1 MIMPTTTS
9 QLFDFLDKHQSFA
22 LERHEIASV
31 AFTDLRYSVRSIV
44 VSLSESDDPDA
55 LEHGGRLRAVLSKWL
70 TVPVQFDDAMSL
82 ALMEMGQSSQV
93 EARWGQDMRV
103 HYERALASA
112 AGLIAVGNPL
122 RAKVRERIEHACT
135 RGHSLRIFCH
145 RRAREQFE
153 SILSEFPGLARGED
167 VFVHSVAQYR
177 EIAPFDWLLK
187 VGPLRSRG
195 WGSAP
200 DALVTAPRF
209 GKLVQVVW
217 SGCSNEAGFGYD
229 PATLPSHDAGNE
241 VSGSSNSGTSIFG
254 GGVRWEETKAQSRDN
269 TVGRQGPVQDVDDL
283 EVFRQLKGSSVSGPS
298 DTQAATL
305 VQVDENHGI
314 LYPPHSTVL
323 GLEPATCRAQMYL
336 PGETLTEGMFLILPV
351 VDDLHLAGLQAE
363 DGRFSN
369 TWKTKLESEY
379 SNDPEGLVT
388 RLRNAGL
395 RLARLHQCIRHWRR
409 SATTVIHA
417 PQQKRHFEILIGVLG
432 IGFDAHEQRMARRAA
447 WWQYAWDE
455 IRRAR
460 GEAIQ
465 TGMQEQQIVDQQLLE
480 ALGSL
485 TDDIRAKLDGP
496 VFELMIPHTVDV
508 RGVFKFYRVVSIET
522 GLTVP
527 KNELGM
533 LCELDRIDQWRD

>member
-1 MIMPTTTS
+1 MPTTTS
-9 QLFDFLDKHQSFA
+9 QLFDFLDEHQSFA
-22 LERHEIASV
+22 LERHEIASA
-31 AFTDLRYSVRSIV
+31 AFTDLRFSVRSIV
-44 VSLSESDDPDA
+44 MSLSQSDDLDA
-55 LEHGGRLRAVLSKWL
+55 SENIGRLRVVLSEWL
-70 TVPVQFDDAMSL
+70 TVPVRFDDAMSR
-82 ALMEMGQSSQV
+82 ALREMGEPAEV
-93 EARWGQDMRV
+93 EARWGQDIRV
-103 HYERALASA
+103 HYEDALASA
-112 AGLIAVGNPL
+112 DELIAVENPL
-122 RAKVRERIEHACT
+122 RAKLAELIRHASST
-135 RGHSLRIFCH
+135 GHSLRIFCH
-145 RRAREQFE
+145 RRAREHFE
-153 SILSEFPGLARGED
+153 SLQSDYENLSLGQDA
-167 VFVHSVAQYR
+167 FVHSVAQYR
-177 EIAPFDWLLK
+177 ELEPFNWLLK

-195 WGSAP
+195 WGAAP
-200 DALVTAPRF
+200 DALITAPRF
-209 GKLVQVVW
+209 DTLVQVVW

-229 PATLPSHDAGNE
+229 PAISQSHDASND
-241 VSGSSNSGTSIFG
+241 VAGSSNPGTSISG
-254 GGVRWEETKAQSRDN
+254 GGVRWKEQKTQSRDS
-269 TVGRQGPVQDVDDL
+269 TIGRRGPVPDVDDL
-283 EVFRQLKGSSVSGPS
+283 EVFTQLRKPS

-305 VQVDENHGI
+305 VQVDESHGI

-323 GLEPATCRAQMYL
+323 GLDPATCHAQMYL

-395 RLARLHQCIRHWRR
+395 RLAGLHPCIRHWCR

-432 IGFDAHEQRMARRAA
+432 IGFVAHEQRMARRAA

-485 TDDIRAKLDGP
+485 TDDIRAELDRP
-496 VFELMIPHTVDV
+496 AFELTIPDSVAV
-508 RGVFKFYRVVSIET
+508 VGVFKFYRVITIET

-527 KNELGM
+527 RNELRM
-533 LCELDRIDQWRD
+533 LCELERIDQWRD

>member
-1 MIMPTTTS
+1 MPATTS
-9 QLFDFLDKHQSFA
+9 QLFDFLGEHQSFA
-22 LERHEIASV
+22 LERQEIASG
-31 AFTDLRYSVRSIV
+31 AFTDLRFSVRSIV
-44 VSLSESDDPDA
+44 MSLSQIDDPDA
-55 LEHGGRLRAVLSKWL
+55 SESIGRLRAVISEWL
-70 TVPVQFDDAMSL
+70 TVPIRFNDAMSRVL
-82 ALMEMGQSSQV
+82 REMGGAAQI
-93 EARWGQDMRV
+93 EARWGQDVRV
-103 HYERALASA
+103 HYENALASA
-112 AGLIAVGNPL
+112 DELIAVENPL
-122 RAKVRERIEHACT
+122 RAKLAELIRQASAT
-135 RGHSLRIFCH
+135 GHGLRIYCH
-145 RRAREQFE
+145 RRAREHFE
-153 SILSEFPGLARGED
+153 SIQSDYKSLPLGQD
-167 VFVHSVAQYR
+167 VFIHSVAQYR
-177 EIAPFDWLLK
+177 KIEPFNWLLK

-195 WGSAP
+195 WGAAP

-209 GKLVQVVW
+209 ETLLQVIW
-217 SGCSNEAGFGYD
+217 SGCSNETGFGYD
-229 PATLPSHDAGNE
+229 PAASQSHEARDDAA
-241 VSGSSNSGTSIFG
+241 GSSNSGTNLFG
-254 GGVRWEETKAQSRDN
+254 GGVRWKEQTIQSRDN
-269 TVGRQGPVQDVDDL
+269 TVGKRGPVPDVDDL
-283 EVFRQLKGSSVSGPS
+283 EVFTQLRKPS

-305 VQVDENHGI
+305 VQVDESHGI

-323 GLEPATCRAQMYL
+323 GLDPATCHAQMYL

-369 TWKTKLESEY
+369 TWKMKLESEY
-379 SNDPEGLVT
+379 SNDPESLVT

-395 RLARLHQCIRHWRR
+395 RLAGLHPCIRHWCR

-432 IGFDAHEQRMARRAA
+432 IDFDANEQRMARRAA

-496 VFELMIPHTVDV
+496 AFELTIPDTVAV
-508 RGVFKFYRVVSIET
+508 GGVFKFYRVIAIET

-527 KNELGM
+527 RNELRM
-533 LCELDRIDQWRD
+533 LCELERIDQWRD